1 MDSNRIEIME
11 KGFYKLDNGSLL
23 FGKMVT
29 SQQYLLIVEEKD
41 IYELPIDGWY
51 FFESEVEA
59 KEFFGIIAEIN

>member
-1 MDSNRIEIME
+1 ME

>member
-1 MDSNRIEIME
+1 ME

-23 FGKMVT
+23 FGKIVT
-29 SQQYLLIVEEKD
+29 SQEYLLIVEEKD